1 MRIFI
6 LLFFGVVFTTFGQQ
20 VGVVPKNRL
29 SFQLMQNTPIVGVVY
44 KRLLWQGSTKPLR
57 LEAGLGVGWLP
68 TFFILPQTSKSSPP
82 ISLSHDLML
91 IYGKRPVK
99 LTIGYSG
106 ILMGT
111 DRLLTNTS
119 IYTPNPHAG
128 VLIGGGNFFLSLD
141 ANAYIYKNR
150 GRRIENDNI
159 LVDYVVTK
167 AIVSPGFSFG
177 FKF

>member
-1 MRIFI
+1 MRGFI
-6 LLFFGVVFTTFGQQ
+6 LLFFGVVLTTFGQQ

-29 SFQLMQNTPIVGVVY
+29 SFQLMQNTPGIGVAY
-44 KRLLWQGSTKPLR
+44 KRLLYQNQTKPLR
-57 LEAGLGVGWLP
+57 LEAGLGLGWLP
-68 TFFILPQTSKSSPP
+68 SLFTRPRISKTSPP
-82 ISLSHDLML
+82 LSLSHDLML
-91 IYGKRPVK
+91 VYGKRPFK

-106 ILMGT
+106 IVMGT
-111 DRLLTNTS
+111 DRFLDNIS
-119 IYTPNPHAG
+119 IYTPCPHAG
-128 VLIGGGNFFLSLD
+128 ILIGGGDFFLSLD

-167 AIVSPGFSFG
+167 AIIIPGFSFG